1 MCVIIGE
8 LLVHKNDFMIKSALQ
23 LTERWIMELI
33 IRKLIFSLVGP
44 CIKHFEFLVARSLDW
59 VYEVGRGE
67 IWLIHVI
74 WLGLL

>member
-23 LTERWIMELI
+23 LTERWIMKLI
-33 IRKLIFSLVGP
+33 IRKLIFFFGWT
-44 CIKHFEFLVARSLDW
+44 IKHFEFLVARSLDW